1 MKHGLLESTNVLW
14 KTLERM
20 YGSSN
25 DKRSSLPDVSEN
37 ISSSSMHVD
46 QDQEEQS
53 SVQKEKV
60 KSGSLGKLDG
70 LISQTGVSNFSRIK
84 IDLAEEDDCSTSNS
98 DDDNY
103 DDDTEMN
110 MVIKSSCWSFKNP

>member
-1 MKHGLLESTNVLW
+1 
-14 KTLERM
+14 M

-25 DKRSSLPDVSEN
+25 DKRSSLTDVSEN

-53 SVQKEKV
+53 NVQKENV

-70 LISQTGVSNFSRIK
+70 LISQTRVSDFSRTK
-84 IDLAEEDDCSTSNS
+84 IDLAEEDDCSTSSS
-98 DDDNY
+98 DDDSY

-110 MVIKSSCWSFKNP
+110 MMIKSSCWSFKNS